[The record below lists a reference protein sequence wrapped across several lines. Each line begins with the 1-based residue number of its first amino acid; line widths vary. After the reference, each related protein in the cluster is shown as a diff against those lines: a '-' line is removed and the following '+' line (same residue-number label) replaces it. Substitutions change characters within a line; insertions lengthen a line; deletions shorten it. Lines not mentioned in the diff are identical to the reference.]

1 MATNDATAAS
11 SASEPAATWDACVG
25 PAKWLNEPL
34 QRILGYPRPLPVQ
47 QAVIPTITRALMSGV
62 PNDVSLTAPTGSG
75 KTLCYL
81 VPLLRLL
88 TETKKGVDDNA
99 LRCLILVPTPSLG
112 QQVHREL
119 QRLTRPTSIRVACIC
134 ADAASDGRNDEVASA
149 EANLLI
155 RRVALP
161 RRPLAYAATTAALAS
176 LRRGSGARSL
186 EEKEADEDASDAE
199 GDLVNNSE
207 DDGNDDD
214 ESNVDGDDETST
226 LHRDSSATRLR
237 PRNAVSA
244 RYFSNADV
252 IVAMPQ
258 RLLHHLDHTRGFR
271 LADLRLLVIDE
282 ADQVLV
288 GNFASQVQKVNARYE
303 YEVHRQQQAQQRRQ
317 QRTSEA
323 LAARMAAD
331 HAVPASSSS
340 SLRRFHGGST
350 TTTARVSADVPMLH
364 KMLCSATLSSRIA
377 RISQVKL
384 RNCSYYVL
392 DSNGEERKEEA
403 AVSTPITTTTSSA
416 APLQKHGGG
425 DHAAAATASGM
436 MICTQFALPPTLQ
449 EHILFVED
457 SYRPAV
463 LLKLVH
469 TLRERIAAAQKQ
481 RRAAA
486 EESRNAEENRD
497 GAVQRSAD
505 AAAAAATSSS
515 ATSMDYPCVEDKAGT
530 GILIFCAAAE
540 EARVMSHFLAAAG
553 ITSIVEFTTLAS
565 EAERRRALLLQRSTA
580 GATADDVADV
590 SCVVASDALMRG
602 IDIPNVGHVIM
613 YHPPDAVSQYVH
625 RAGRTARAMRP
636 GHVHLLLSKTGP
648 SGSQEDGEMALY
660 KRLSQSLSRTL
671 PVSYERLFF
680 RFAENPARRTPVASS
695 AQHTAATAT
704 TTTTT
709 TPAATNSG
717 TTTVPAAGSAE
728 WWVKQAEK
736 FLVQSQ
742 HQLQRRW
749 ASVLES
755 AAAVAAATAKRTAAS
770 AVSTTSGGGSG
781 GQAPRKKPRVDKANA
796 PVKQ

>member
-1 MATNDATAAS
+1 
-11 SASEPAATWDACVG
+11 
-25 PAKWLNEPL
+25 
-34 QRILGYPRPLPVQ
+34 
-47 QAVIPTITRALMSGV
+47 
-62 PNDVSLTAPTGSG
+62 
-75 KTLCYL
+75 
-81 VPLLRLL
+81 
-88 TETKKGVDDNA
+88 
-99 LRCLILVPTPSLG
+99 
-112 QQVHREL
+112 
-119 QRLTRPTSIRVACIC
+119 
-134 ADAASDGRNDEVASA
+134 
-149 EANLLI
+149 
-155 RRVALP
+155 
-161 RRPLAYAATTAALAS
+161 
-176 LRRGSGARSL
+176 
-186 EEKEADEDASDAE
+186 
-199 GDLVNNSE
+199 
-207 DDGNDDD
+207 
-214 ESNVDGDDETST
+214 
-226 LHRDSSATRLR
+226 
-237 PRNAVSA
+237 
-244 RYFSNADV
+244 
-252 IVAMPQ
+252 
-258 RLLHHLDHTRGFR
+258 
-271 LADLRLLVIDE
+271 
-282 ADQVLV
+282 
-288 GNFASQVQKVNARYE
+288 
-303 YEVHRQQQAQQRRQ
+303 
-317 QRTSEA
+317 
-323 LAARMAAD
+323 
-331 HAVPASSSS
+331 
-340 SLRRFHGGST
+340 
-350 TTTARVSADVPMLH
+350 
-364 KMLCSATLSSRIA
+364 
-377 RISQVKL
+377 
-384 RNCSYYVL
+384 
-392 DSNGEERKEEA
+392 
-403 AVSTPITTTTSSA
+403 
-416 APLQKHGGG
+416 
-425 DHAAAATASGM
+425 
-436 MICTQFALPPTLQ
+436 
-449 EHILFVED
+449 
-457 SYRPAV
+457 
-463 LLKLVH
+463 
-469 TLRERIAAAQKQ
+469 
-481 RRAAA
+481 
-486 EESRNAEENRD
+486 
-497 GAVQRSAD
+497 
-505 AAAAAATSSS
+505 
-515 ATSMDYPCVEDKAGT
+515 
-530 GILIFCAAAE
+530 
-540 EARVMSHFLAAAG
+540 MSHFLAAAG